1 MLNKKLP
8 DSFIFHCQGA
18 LRIPLS
24 HTIVF
29 PSVYVTVHS
38 IAANSNASR
47 HLESSATMGEMH
59 SGQNVHPHS

>member
-1 MLNKKLP
+1 MIFTELCKVKL
-8 DSFIFHCQGA
+8 S
-18 LRIPLS
+18 
-24 HTIVF
+24 
-29 PSVYVTVHS
+29 VTVHS